1 MTKPLKKYRMFV
13 EYKGEGNARPQCAN
27 PLWEMTAGRYRS
39 EAAVYQAYKAR
50 AKSLNFEILEIE
62 EWEEIG

>member
-1 MTKPLKKYRMFV
+1 MTKPLRRYRMLV
-13 EYKGEGNARPQCAN
+13 EYQGKENERPQCAN
-27 PLWEMTAGRYRS
+27 PLWQATSGRYRS

-62 EWEEIG
+62 EWEA

>member
-1 MTKPLKKYRMFV
+1 MLV
-13 EYKGEGNARPQCAN
+13 EYQGKENERPQCAN
-27 PLWEMTAGRYRS
+27 PLWQATSGRYRS

-62 EWEEIG
+62 EMEY

>member
-1 MTKPLKKYRMFV
+1 MLV
-13 EYKGEGNARPQCAN
+13 EYKGEGEARPRCAN

-62 EWEEIG
+62 EWEE